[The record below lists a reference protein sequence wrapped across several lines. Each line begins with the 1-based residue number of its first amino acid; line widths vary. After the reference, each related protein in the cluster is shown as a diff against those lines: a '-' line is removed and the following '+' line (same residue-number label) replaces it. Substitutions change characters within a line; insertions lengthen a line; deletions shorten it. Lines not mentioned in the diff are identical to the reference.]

1 LTSTALVAQSGTSTQ
16 GAPASGSSTRDGVYT
31 AAQAEQGQA
40 LFTKQCAVCHGA
52 TLQGTGQNPPLVGDA
67 FFKNWTGSTLA
78 DFYGMIQA
86 TMPATKPGSLTPDE
100 VTQAIA
106 FILQSN
112 KFPAGNAELPNTA
125 DGMKTIHFDKP

>member
-1 LTSTALVAQSGTSTQ
+1 
-16 GAPASGSSTRDGVYT
+16 
-31 AAQAEQGQA
+31 
-40 LFTKQCAVCHGA
+40 
-52 TLQGTGQNPPLVGDA
+52 
-67 FFKNWTGSTLA
+67 
-78 DFYGMIQA
+78 
-86 TMPATKPGSLTPDE
+86 